1 MAGNNSFS
9 VKAVLSAVDKGF
21 TTAFKEA
28 GKATESLGSK
38 IKSGL
43 GFGIL
48 TGIGQKAFDVIT
60 QGATDM
66 VGELSSSSA
75 AWKTFTGN
83 MEMLGKGRDEIRNT
97 KNELQDFATKT
108 IYSASDM
115 ATTYSQLAA
124 VGTKN
129 CTQLVKG
136 FGGLASAA
144 ENPQQAMKTL
154 SQQATQMASKPKVE
168 WQDFKLM
175 LEQTPAGVAAVARQ
189 MGMSTSQL
197 VRNVQDGKIKTQD
210 FFNAISKVGTNKAF
224 TKLATEYKTVDQA
237 MDGLKETLSV
247 KLAPAFDAASKVG
260 ISSINK
266 IIDKMDGIDA
276 GKIVDRIGD
285 MATKVKPYW
294 EAVKGAAGDAAQG
307 IMSVVKVAGE
317 LAGEFIT
324 DKDVMSTFTK
334 AVRFAGTSIKS
345 LGKFVAEHKAE
356 IKKAIP
362 IVVGF
367 IAAWKGYKVISS
379 AAKAV
384 GSFADKIKN
393 IPKSN
398 PLPDFPDPAKVNN
411 SGKAIGRTSK
421 KMVASAKAFALAG
434 AGVLLLAAGFALLA
448 YSSIQLAKAGPLAI
462 GVMAGMVGAL
472 MAVGAGITFMINS
485 ISLTAGKL
493 KALGPALL
501 MVGGAVLLV
510 SAGISLLSYSA
521 IQLAAAGPLA
531 IGVMVGMVAAI
542 AGLAVGAAAIGPALT
557 AGAVGFIAF
566 GAAIALVG
574 AGALM
579 ASAGLVLV
587 AGALPA
593 VVQYGASG
601 AVSIAALAG
610 AITLFGLGTLAAVP
624 GTLLL
629 GAALLVL
636 GTGAAV
642 AGAGA
647 VVLGAGMAVV
657 GAGLV
662 AASGGAA
669 LLSPLILAMGASM
682 ATASAGALAFS
693 ASLVAFSGSAVM
705 ASGSSVAL
713 GGALVV
719 SSAGMVAFGASVTV
733 ASAGMVVLSASLVAV
748 RASLSSISS
757 SAKSTSNSL
766 KAMKSSVSFVST
778 AMKGLGSMCKSAVSS
793 MISAFSSAETRVVSA
808 GRNIGNGAVSGL
820 KSGMSKLPSVASSGV
835 GSAANAMRSGHGKAY
850 SAGVYIGQGLAGGM
864 RSTLGEVRSVAAQLA
879 SAADAAIRA
888 KAKIH
893 SPSRVSMKLG
903 EYFGQGFANGIAEMS
918 RNVRQASAELFSIP
932 RAESPSLSLS
942 GGYGGTSSLDQQY
955 SYRSSGEYT
964 IVVPVKIDGREVA
977 RTTASYTQQEIDR
990 AERFQ
995 RKIRGG
1001 N

>member
-83 MEMLGKGRDEIRNT
+83 MEMLGKGRDEIKST

-294 EAVKGAAGDAAQG
+294 EAIKGAAGDAAQG

-334 AVRFAGTSIKS
+334 AVRFAGTAIKD

-384 GSFADKIKN
+384 GSFADKIRK
-393 IPKSN
+393 IPNKTV
-398 PLPDFPDPAKVNN
+398 PPPPKPDEILP
-411 SGKAIGRTSK
+411 SGEAMEQTAR
-421 KMVASAKAFALAG
+421 KMVASGKAFALAG
-434 AGVLLLAAGFALLA
+434 AGVLLISAGFALLA
-448 YSSIQLAKAGPLAI
+448 YSSIQLANAGPLAI
-462 GVMAGMVGAL
+462 GVMAGMFGGL
-472 MAVGAGITFMINS
+472 MAVGAGITFMI
-485 ISLTAGKL
+485 
-493 KALGPALL
+493 KALAPAAGQLNAVGPALL

-629 GAALLVL
+629 GAALIVL
-636 GTGAAV
+636 GAGAAV

-719 SSAGMVAFGASVTV
+719 SSAVMVAFGASVTV

-748 RASLSSISS
+748 RASLSSISG

-793 MISAFSSAETRVVSA
+793 MISSFSSAETRVVSA

-820 KSGMSKLPSVASSGV
+820 KSGMSRLPSVASSGV

-955 SYRSSGEYT
+955 SYSSSGEYT